1 MSNLDKHL
9 VNKEQELSTLEL
21 SIRQLQEQLNQINQ
35 EIRVEKQ
42 LAQAQ
47 KSIEKEFNGVKEKL
61 FKLFKDACECF
72 SVDALDDMGND
83 LLEIVEQVKS
93 EYESYAVSDRF
104 LNAETAAIEDEEEVN
119 TLSTPFLSGAVDA
132 ITFSRNLAKEVQ
144 EEIKAEQEKR
154 KALKASMKTFA
165 QVAKE
170 FNLSERVA
178 REYLSGKR
186 IPEVPSVHYTRWQL
200 ILEKYDY
207 VPEFKRWKEKE

>member
-1 MSNLDKHL
+1 MKTISKSN
-9 VNKEQELSTLEL
+9 
-21 SIRQLQEQLNQINQ
+21 
-35 EIRVEKQ
+35 
-42 LAQAQ
+42 
-47 KSIEKEFNGVKEKL
+47 
-61 FKLFKDACECF
+61 
-72 SVDALDDMGND
+72 
-83 LLEIVEQVKS
+83 
-93 EYESYAVSDRF
+93 
-104 LNAETAAIEDEEEVN
+104 
-119 TLSTPFLSGAVDA
+119 AVDA
-132 ITFSRNLAKEVQ
+132 IAFSRNLAKEVQ

-165 QVAKE
+165 QVAEE